1 MVEVVWT
8 KKAISQLER
17 AVKYIRDESGK
28 YYAEI
33 VLNRILSST
42 RFLDE
47 NPKMA
52 LSNHYWNLKNQNID
66 F

>member
-17 AVKYIRDESGK
+17 AVKFIKEESGK

-33 VLNRILSST
+33 VLNKILQST
-42 RFLDE
+42 RLLNEF
-47 NPKMA
+47 PKMGQIEY
-52 LSNHYWNLKNQNID
+52 LLEFKNLNTGI
-66 F
+66 